1 MTKYIRNLLLA
12 LIAIGGF
19 SSSFFVR
26 AEILEA
32 QWEVHQVRFRFI
44 GLSTAY
50 TCDSIE
56 GSLKRLLKLLGARDD
71 VRAESSCT
79 NYNNVQRFHRVRL
92 AFAMPVP
99 ADKTDISRKIIPA
112 EWQEVRIIGR
122 SSRYLDPGECE
133 LLEQFERQVLPLLQ
147 AHNLKKK
154 IRCATYHRRFNTM
167 RLRLMA
173 LKTLEKTELEEG
185 RNEVLNDN
193 PQPDK

>member
-12 LIAIGGF
+12 LIAISGF

-32 QWEVHQVRFRFI
+32 QWEVHQVRFRFV

-56 GSLKRLLKLLGARDD
+56 SNLRRLLKLLGARDD

-79 NYNNVQRFHRVRL
+79 NHSAVQRFHRVRL

-99 ADKTDISRKIIPA
+99 ADKTDISREIIPA
-112 EWQEVRIIGR
+112 EWQEVRIVGKL
-122 SSRYLDPGECE
+122 SRYLDPGDCE
-133 LLEQFERQVLPLLQ
+133 LLEQFERQVFPRLQ
-147 AHNLKKK
+147 VRNSSKK
-154 IRCATYHRRFNTM
+154 IHCVPYRREFSNL
-167 RLRLMA
+167 RLRVTA
-173 LKTLEKTELEEG
+173 LKALEKTELEGG
-185 RNEVLNDN
+185 RNAVER
-193 PQPDK
+193 